1 MALTHHDT
9 RHSSMK
15 RIWGSCYSIFSF
27 MCMLCR
33 LLSVRFLLAHRW
45 CCLSFFFWPICG
57 VVCPSSFGP
66 SVVLF
71 VLFLLFHLWCCLSFF
86 FCSICGVVCPFSMGP
101 SVVWSVLLLLAHLWC
116 CLSVDLRTLITP
128 LVSSNSSSKTY

>member
-15 RIWGSCYSIFSF
+15 RIWDSCYSIFSL

-33 LLSVRFLLAHRW
+33 LLSVRFLLAHLW

-66 SVVLF
+66 SVVLS
-71 VLFLLFHLWCCLSFF
+71 VLFLLAGLWCCFSFF
-86 FCSICGVVCPFSMGP
+86 FWPICGVVCPSSFGP
-101 SVVWSVLLLLAHLWC
+101 SVV
-116 CLSVDLRTLITP
+116 LSVRRFTDSDYALGIVKLFFKNLLIPPSTHI
-128 LVSSNSSSKTY
+128 N